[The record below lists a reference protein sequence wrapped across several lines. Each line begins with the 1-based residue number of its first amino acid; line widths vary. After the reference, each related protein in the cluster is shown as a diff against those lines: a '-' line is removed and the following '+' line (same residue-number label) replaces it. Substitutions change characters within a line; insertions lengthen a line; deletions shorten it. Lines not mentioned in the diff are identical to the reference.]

1 MRPWWSGAWVVSVMA
16 GQPFEVRI
24 IGGVPV
30 VSAPEEIDIS
40 NAGDFRAAFQS
51 AAGHPTIVADL
62 SATEY
67 CDSSGLNVL
76 VRALRRVQ
84 EQGGELRLVARTSAV
99 LRILNV
105 TGVGKLLK
113 VYASV
118 EDALADRAPT
128 FAPTW

>member
-1 MRPWWSGAWVVSVMA
+1 MA

-24 IGGVPV
+24 VGRVPV

-40 NAGDFRAAFQS
+40 NAADFRSALQS
-51 AAGHPTIVADL
+51 AVAGHPTIVADL
-62 SATEY
+62 SSTEY

-76 VRALRRVQ
+76 VRALRRAQ
-84 EQGGELRLVARTSAV
+84 EQGGELRLVARASAV

-105 TGVGKLLK
+105 TGVGQMLK
-113 VYASV
+113 VYGNV

-128 FAPTW
+128 FAPTS

>member
-1 MRPWWSGAWVVSVMA
+1 MA

-24 IGGVPV
+24 VGGVPV

-40 NAGDFRAAFQS
+40 NAAEFRSALQS
-51 AAGHPTIVADL
+51 AAARHPMIVADL
-62 SATEY
+62 GSTEY

-76 VRALRRVQ
+76 VRALRRA
-84 EQGGELRLVARTSAV
+84 EEHEGELRLVARTSAV

-105 TGVGKLLK
+105 TGVGKILK
-113 VYASV
+113 VYANV

-128 FAPTW
+128 VAPTS

>member
-1 MRPWWSGAWVVSVMA
+1 VVSVMA

-51 AAGHPTIVADL
+51 AAGHSTVVADL
-62 SATEY
+62 SVTEY

-76 VRALRRVQ
+76 VRALRRLQ

-105 TGVGKLLK
+105 TGVGKMLK
-113 VYASV
+113 VYASL

-128 FAPTW
+128 FAPTC

>member
-1 MRPWWSGAWVVSVMA
+1 MA

-40 NAGDFRAAFQS
+40 NAGEFRAALQS
-51 AAGHPTIVADL
+51 AGGHATIVADL
-62 SATEY
+62 GLTEY

-105 TGVGKLLK
+105 TGVGKMLK
-113 VYASV
+113 VYANL

-128 FAPTW
+128 FVPTS

>member
-1 MRPWWSGAWVVSVMA
+1 MT
-16 GQPFEVRI
+16 GQPFEVKI

-30 VSAPEEIDIS
+30 LSAPEEIDIS
-40 NAGDFRAAFQS
+40 NAGEFRAAFQS

-62 SATEY
+62 GATEY

-76 VRALRRVQ
+76 VRALRSMQ
-84 EQGGELRLVARTSAV
+84 DQGGELRLVARSSAV

-128 FAPTW
+128 FAPTC